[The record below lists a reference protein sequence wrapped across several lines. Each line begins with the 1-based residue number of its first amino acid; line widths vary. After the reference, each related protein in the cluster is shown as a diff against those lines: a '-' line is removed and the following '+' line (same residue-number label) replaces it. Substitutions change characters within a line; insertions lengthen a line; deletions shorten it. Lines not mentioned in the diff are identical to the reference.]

1 MKKFEDLQRLQELKE
16 KGVITE
22 QEFEIEKS
30 KILNNGNAKQNNNN
44 NNNNNELSEKKIKI
58 INVIYGFLMF
68 FSVIFEINLFNQLLH
83 VGETGSHTAFS
94 IQEQTSELKMNIIVG
109 IVIICV
115 ITFIWKKLIS
125 YFRKNEK

>member
-1 MKKFEDLQRLQELKE
+1 MEKFEELRSLQELKE

-22 QEFEIEKS
+22 QEFETEKS

-44 NNNNNELSEKKIKI
+44 ELPEKKIKI

-68 FSVIFEINLFNQLLH
+68 FSVIFEINLFDQLLH
-83 VGETGSHTAFS
+83 VGETGSHTAFA

-125 YFRKNEK
+125 YFRKDEK